1 MRSQTNLATTLAR
14 VAMSMLV
21 RVSVSVNVPVAGSV
35 RVPMTRLRVS
45 VSLLICVRALL
56 LATFLPSDMPITC
69 TAGICCPSRRR
80 RRAPGSTRRRCGRR
94 RGSCS
99 PSTSANILHHAS
111 VFACFWVLLL
121 LHSCSEPAAVRC
133 PVFAV
138 ENSAMRR

>member
-35 RVPMTRLRVS
+35 RVPMIRLRVS

-56 LATFLPSDMPITC
+56 LAMFLPSDMPS
-69 TAGICCPSRRR
+69 TAGICCPSRRP
-80 RRAPGSTRRRCGRR
+80 RRAPRSTRRRGGRR

-99 PSTSANILHHAS
+99 LSTSASLLHHAS

-121 LHSCSEPAAVRC
+121 LHSCSEPAALRC